1 MIEDVDIRVRFQDPV
16 DEAGFGDEDDE
27 TDEKGEDEANIE
39 TFHSQI
45 SQRESLRPSRLRAR
59 RELIEDNCTFHLH
72 SRFLTALSFLSL

>member
-1 MIEDVDIRVRFQDPV
+1 MIEDVDIRVHFQDPV

-45 SQRESLRPSRLRAR
+45 S
-59 RELIEDNCTFHLH
+59 
-72 SRFLTALSFLSL
+72 

>member
-1 MIEDVDIRVRFQDPV
+1 MIENVDIRVRFQDPV

-45 SQRESLRPSRLRAR
+45 SQRESLRPSRLRAS
-59 RELIEDNCTFHLH
+59 RELIKDN
-72 SRFLTALSFLSL
+72 

>member
-45 SQRESLRPSRLRAR
+45 L
-59 RELIEDNCTFHLH
+59 
-72 SRFLTALSFLSL
+72 RFLRERVSVLPGSEQAGN

>member
-45 SQRESLRPSRLRAR
+45 CQIYQRESLRPSRLRAS
-59 RELIEDNCTFHLH
+59 RELIKDN
-72 SRFLTALSFLSL
+72 